1 VAGKEE
7 GGAGGGGA
15 GIIFR
20 GAPIG
25 VGMAAACYLCGRVR
39 VCVGGV
45 GKWVGC
51 CPFAVGYNS

>member
-1 VAGKEE
+1 MAGKEE

-51 CPFAVGYNS
+51 CPFAVG